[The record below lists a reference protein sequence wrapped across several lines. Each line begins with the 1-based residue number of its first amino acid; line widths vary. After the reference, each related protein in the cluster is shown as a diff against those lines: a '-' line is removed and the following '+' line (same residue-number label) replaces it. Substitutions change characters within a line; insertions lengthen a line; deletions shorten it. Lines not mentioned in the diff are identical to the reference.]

1 MSNTKKPAVSKST
14 AAAVETAKNCLLDM
28 CNAITAKDQS
38 VVLARNAMA
47 KLIKT
52 KVTLGPLKTCAM
64 AQFFRDNLCSLTN
77 PNTGKPYSDGTASN
91 YLSAMRRSIKTG
103 EPLDLNKSRSDAKAK
118 SAGQSKTPKSKD
130 KAALVE
136 PNVME
141 ADDTEMAT
149 DEGKTP
155 AVKPGAFKSNDDAI
169 AALKTAIKN
178 VKASCT
184 LKQWEAIQTLY
195 PQLGKLT
202 D

>member
-1 MSNTKKPAVSKST
+1 MSNTKQSKVSV
-14 AAAVETAKNCLLDM
+14 AAAKSIETAKSCLIEL

-38 VVLARNAMA
+38 VVMARNAMS

-64 AQFFRDNLCSLTN
+64 AQFFRDSLCSMTN

-91 YLSAMRRSIKTG
+91 YLTAMRRSIKTG

-118 SAGQSKTPKSKD
+118 PAGQSKTPAKKD

-136 PNVME
+136 PSVME
-141 ADDTEMAT
+141 DDSEMAS
-149 DEGKTP
+149 DEPKTP

-178 VKASCT
+178 VKLSCT

-195 PQLGKLT
+195 PQIGKLT

>member
-1 MSNTKKPAVSKST
+1 MSNAKQSKVSKTT

-28 CNAITAKDQS
+28 CNAISARDGS
-38 VVLARNAMA
+38 VVAARDAMV

-52 KVTLGPLKTCAM
+52 KVIIGDLRVCAN
-64 AQFFRDNLCSLTN
+64 AQFFRDSLCMMEN
-77 PNTGKPYSDGTASN
+77 PATRKPYSAAVASN
-91 YLSAMRRSIKTG
+91 YLSAIRRSIKTG

-118 SAGQSKTPKSKD
+118 AAGQSKTPAKKD

-136 PNVME
+136 PNVM
-141 ADDTEMAT
+141 DDDSEMAT

-178 VKASCT
+178 VRASCT

-195 PQLGKLT
+195 PQLGKLA